1 MIISRSSGR
10 TYIIWDGGNLS
21 PITFGICVKL
31 MPIRSDSNQRGILS
45 HGHLLLRSP
54 WLSPRRIL
62 VPCTLNLKMVRR
74 ARNHFFWW
82 QIICIDIS
90 KGWCCKDFQLTMKGH
105 LKVSAVFL
113 GNSFLKA
120 SIKDS
125 LEIFFLIHTTTLL
138 LNSWG
143 SSKVQWAVLATKSSY
158 DPVVVMKF
166 EFCTHSARLR
176 RKLYHVLL
184 WILSTN
190 TGLWQCSLCAE

>member
-113 GNSFLKA
+113 GNSFLKVF
-120 SIKDS
+120 IKDS
-125 LEIFFLIHTTTLL
+125 LEILFSHLNESSLQKTLILNGCGSSVWITLL
-138 LNSWG
+138 NN
-143 SSKVQWAVLATKSSY
+143 KIQ
-158 DPVVVMKF
+158 DF
-166 EFCTHSARLR
+166 
-176 RKLYHVLL
+176 
-184 WILSTN
+184 
-190 TGLWQCSLCAE
+190 

>member
-1 MIISRSSGR
+1 MIRWTEGYRVEYYRLEMIISRSSGR

-105 LKVSAVFL
+105 LKVSAVLL
-113 GNSFLKA
+113 GKSLLKVTSK
-120 SIKDS
+120 SIYQRF
-125 LEIFFLIHTTTLL
+125 IRNPFF
-138 LNSWG
+138 
-143 SSKVQWAVLATKSSY
+143 SSTR
-158 DPVVVMKF
+158 
-166 EFCTHSARLR
+166 E
-176 RKLYHVLL
+176 
-184 WILSTN
+184 LSTKN
-190 TGLWQCSLCAE
+190 TSIE